1 MKPLY
6 LNLTKPALAEVSGA
20 VEYVRANG
28 GDAERFAARV
38 AEAFGKAVA
47 SLTQEVADNE
57 NGKPFDQPD
66 AAASIRFAKPV
77 YRLRVETAKRKRGNS
92 AGLWFAYY
100 ALINATGDADAKPD
114 TMQVVAF
121 RHSAAQPFDEAGGVG
136 D

>member
-1 MKPLY
+1 MTTLY
-6 LNLTKPALAEVSGA
+6 LDLTKPALAEVSGA
-20 VEYVRANG
+20 IEYVRANS

-38 AEAFGKAVA
+38 AEAFRKAAV
-47 SLTQEVADNE
+47 SLAGEVADNDT
-57 NGKPFDQPD
+57 GKPFDQPD
-66 AAASIRFAKPV
+66 PAASIRFAKPV

-100 ALINATGDADAKPD
+100 ALIDVSTGAKPD

-121 RHSAAQPFDEAGGVG
+121 RHSAAQPFAEDGSAG